1 MDFVKIFFE
10 LGVIPLFLFI
20 YAFFRMV
27 RGNVYAYLLILYQ
40 MFNMLFSSSLWL
52 WYDWVIVLLTIEL
65 IFIKDREINLEYRET
80 SRIRKFFKRK
90 ETQRV

>member
-1 MDFVKIFFE
+1 
-10 LGVIPLFLFI
+10 
-20 YAFFRMV
+20 MV